1 MPMGKRSKEV
11 SVVWMEVVVAR
22 KKIFWLLSVP
32 RGAGVEHTTRESEKQ
47 GWTQTD
53 GVEVKGF

>member
-1 MPMGKRSKEV
+1 MEERRKEV
-11 SVVWMEVVVAR
+11 SVALMIVVVAR
-22 KKIFWLLSVP
+22 KRIFWLLSDP
-32 RGAGVEHTTRESEKQ
+32 RGAGVEHTTQESEKQ

>member
-1 MPMGKRSKEV
+1 MGEKSKEV
-11 SVVWMEVVVAR
+11 SVALMVVVVAR
-22 KKIFWLLSVP
+22 KRMFWILSGT
-32 RGAGVEHTTRESEKQ
+32 RGAGVEHTTKESEEQ

>member
-1 MPMGKRSKEV
+1 M
-11 SVVWMEVVVAR
+11 
-22 KKIFWLLSVP
+22 FWLLSGT
-32 RGAGVEHTTRESEKQ
+32 RGAGVEHTTKESEEQ